1 VISCEDFIA
10 ELGDYLEGDVARL
23 VRAQLENHLAH
34 CAQCRVVYD
43 SARKTVKIITE
54 SDSFDLA
61 DDAVQDAARKIM
73 TRIRAHPSREL

>member
-1 VISCEDFIA
+1 
-10 ELGDYLEGDVARL
+10 
-23 VRAQLENHLAH
+23 
-34 CAQCRVVYD
+34 VVYD